1 MGGMVV
7 AIESGYIDREIAKS
21 AYQYQREIETG
32 ERVVVGVN
40 KFIGED
46 ELEVTTSRLVPDPYN
61 PEKRAKAG
69 ERQIA
74 NLTEVRKRRDN
85 KAVEIALK
93 ELKGAA
99 QDENINIIPA
109 LVEAVKTYA
118 SVGEICDT
126 LKQVFGTYQQ
136 PEL

>member
-1 MGGMVV
+1 M
-7 AIESGYIDREIAKS
+7 
-21 AYQYQREIETG
+21 
-32 ERVVVGVN
+32 
-40 KFIGED
+40 F
-46 ELEVTTSRLVPDPYN
+46 SRLVPDPYD
-61 PEKRAKAG
+61 PERRAKAE

-74 NLTEVRKRRDN
+74 NLIEVRKQRDN
-85 KAVEIALK
+85 EAVEIALK

-99 QDENINIIPA
+99 ENEKLNIIPA